1 MKLSYDYL
9 YFFQKNIPLM
19 NVKNNNVWRSI
30 WITVCSK
37 LSLLNKRFVMSGTL
51 QDLCTQRKEMC
62 CIICINDLD
71 ISAPQTSW
79 H

>member
-1 MKLSYDYL
+1 MEDYMDDRVL
-9 YFFQKNIPLM
+9 KIIYAAHQ
-19 NVKNNNVWRSI
+19 
-30 WITVCSK
+30 
-37 LSLLNKRFVMSGTL
+37 NKRFVMSGTL

>member
-1 MKLSYDYL
+1 MDDRVRKIIYAAH
-9 YFFQKNIPLM
+9 Q
-19 NVKNNNVWRSI
+19 
-30 WITVCSK
+30 
-37 LSLLNKRFVMSGTL
+37 NKRFVMSGTL